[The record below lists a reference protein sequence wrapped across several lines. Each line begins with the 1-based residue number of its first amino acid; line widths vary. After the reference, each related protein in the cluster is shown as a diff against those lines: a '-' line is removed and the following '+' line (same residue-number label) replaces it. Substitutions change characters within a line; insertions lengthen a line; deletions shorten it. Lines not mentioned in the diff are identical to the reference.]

1 MPTFALVDGNS
12 FYASCERVFRPDL
25 AGRPI
30 VVLSNNDGCVV
41 ARSAEAKALGIAGCV
56 PYFQIAGLCRRH
68 GVAVFS
74 SNYALYG
81 DMSRRMMTVLAGHA
95 PAQEI
100 YSIDECFLDLT
111 GVRERSTVARQ
122 MREAV
127 LRRVGIPT
135 CVGIGSSKTLAKL
148 ANHVAK
154 SRPERGGVFDWEAV
168 SDRQQ
173 AQLLGE
179 IEVSEVWGIG
189 RRLTEQLKRMHILTA
204 LDLRQ
209 ADPGRIRRH
218 FSVVVERTVAELNG
232 IACLSLEDMAPAR
245 QQIISSRSFG
255 ELVEDFT
262 TLHASVAHHVARA
275 AEKLRQQH
283 SVAEAIGVTI
293 RTNPHR
299 EQDGQYHG
307 WQVVPLVYPGSD
319 TLTLTAAAMQ
329 ALRQIWRDGY
339 RYQKA
344 GVMLIG
350 IRPAGM
356 EQQDLLAPPPDPR
369 RERLM
374 STLDAINR
382 QFGRGK
388 VRLAAERMTEGW
400 HMRQENRSPRY
411 TTNMQEIPCV
421 K

>member
-1 MPTFALVDGNS
+1 MPAFALVDGNS

-41 ARSAEAKALGIAGCV
+41 ARSAEAKALGISGCV
-56 PYFQIAGLCRRH
+56 PYFRIAGLCRRH

-95 PAQEI
+95 PAQEV
-100 YSIDECFLDLT
+100 YSIDECLLDLT
-111 GVRERSTVARQ
+111 GVPERSTVARQ

-148 ANHVAK
+148 ANYVAK
-154 SRPERGGVFDWEAV
+154 SRPEWRGVFDWEAV

-173 AQLLGE
+173 EQLLGE

-189 RRLTEQLKRMHILTA
+189 RRLTEQLKRMQILTA
-204 LDLRQ
+204 LDLKR
-209 ADPGRIRRH
+209 ADPGRIRRQ
-218 FSVVVERTVAELNG
+218 FNVVIERTVAELNG
-232 IACLSLEDMAPAR
+232 MACLSLEDIAPVR

-262 TLHASVAHHVARA
+262 TLHASVTHHVARA

-299 EQDGQYHG
+299 EQDGQHHG

-329 ALRQIWRDGY
+329 ALCQIWRDGY
-339 RYQKA
+339 
-344 GVMLIG
+344 
-350 IRPAGM
+350 
-356 EQQDLLAPPPDPR
+356 
-369 RERLM
+369 
-374 STLDAINR
+374 
-382 QFGRGK
+382 
-388 VRLAAERMTEGW
+388 
-400 HMRQENRSPRY
+400 NRSTVQRATRCPSRLS
-411 TTNMQEIPCV
+411 
-421 K
+421 